1 MDMNLIHFPEDAGLS
16 SRGLLRYLD
25 AVERS
30 GLEHHTILVARHGK
44 VAARMCFAPYGKD
57 DPHMLFSLSKLFTS
71 AAAGFAVQEG
81 LLAWDTK
88 LVDVLAKDVPENA
101 DPRLGEVTLHHLLT
115 MSSGLEESS
124 DRTDDGGTCTIR
136 YIAGRRDGN
145 KSCQGC
151 V

>member
-71 AAAGFAVQEG
+71 AAAGFARRVSWRG
-81 LLAWDTK
+81 T
-88 LVDVLAKDVPENA
+88 
-101 DPRLGEVTLHHLLT
+101 RSSLT
-115 MSSGLEESS
+115 FWPKTCR
-124 DRTDDGGTCTIR
+124 RTPTRASARSPSTTC
-136 YIAGRRDGN
+136 
-145 KSCQGC
+145 
-151 V
+151 